1 MYDLAMPATATTAP
15 WASPHLLGLAGVPA
29 PAIRGLL
36 ERARQ
41 MAPRVRAHRKGE
53 ELAGRV
59 IANLFLEDSTRT
71 RLSFTRAAQ
80 LLGADV
86 SDLTTSGSSVSKGET
101 LADTALTIAAMGV
114 DAIVVRA
121 TAPGAASIVAGA
133 VKGSVIN
140 AGDGRHEHPTQGLL
154 DAYTLAEGTDRL
166 DGFDLTGLRVLIV
179 GDVVNSRVARSAI
192 AAMTALGATVVC
204 VGPPSLLPASM
215 ACLGCQVERDFDK
228 ALDGADAVMMLRVQ
242 FERHL
247 SRGAIASPRE
257 YRRFYALTAERAT
270 RLPPRAL
277 IMHPGP
283 MNRGVEID
291 GSVYDLPR
299 TVILKQVTNGVA
311 VRMAALE
318 ACMGF

>member
-1 MYDLAMPATATTAP
+1 MATTDVAA
-15 WASPHLLGLAGVPA
+15 WGSSRLLGLSGVPA
-29 PAIRGLL
+29 EKLRALL
-36 ERARQ
+36 GRARE
-41 MAPRVRAHRKGE
+41 MGPRVRAHRKGE

-59 IANLFLEDSTRT
+59 VANLFLEDSTRT

-86 SDLTTSGSSVSKGET
+86 SDLTSSGSSVSKGET
-101 LADTALTIAAMGV
+101 LADTALNIAAMGV

-133 VKGSVIN
+133 VKCAVIN
-140 AGDGRHEHPTQGLL
+140 AGDGKHEHPTQGLL
-154 DAYTLAEGTDRL
+154 DTYTLAEGAGRL
-166 DGFDLTGLRVLIV
+166 DGFDLSGLRVLIV

-192 AAMTALGATVVC
+192 AAMTTLGASVVC
-204 VGPPSLLPASM
+204 VGPSSLLPASM
-215 ACLGCQVERDFDK
+215 ASLGCEVERDFDR

-247 SRGAIASPRE
+247 SRGAIASVRE
-257 YRRFYALTAERAT
+257 YRRFYALTPERAERM
-270 RLPPRAL
+270 PPKAI

-291 GSVYDLPR
+291 GGVYDLPR
-299 TVILKQVTNGVA
+299 SVILKQVTNGVA

-318 ACMGF
+318 ACVGGAS

>member
-1 MYDLAMPATATTAP
+1 MTTAQAAAVR
-15 WASPHLLGLAGVPA
+15 WTSPHLLGLAGVRA
-29 PAIRGLL
+29 EVLRSLL
-36 ERARQ
+36 VRARE
-41 MAPRVRAHRKGE
+41 MGPRVRAHRKGD

-59 IANLFLEDSTRT
+59 VANLFLEDSTRT

-86 SDLTTSGSSVSKGET
+86 SDLTTTGSSVSKGET
-101 LADTALTIAAMGV
+101 LHDTALTIAAMGV

-121 TAPGAASIVAGA
+121 AAPGAAAIVAGA
-133 VKGSVIN
+133 VKCAVIN
-140 AGDGRHEHPTQGLL
+140 GGDGRHEHPTQGLL
-154 DAYTLAEGTDRL
+154 DTYTLAEGAGRL
-166 DGFDLTGLRVLIV
+166 ESFDLTGLRVLIV

-192 AAMTALGATVVC
+192 HAMTTLGARVVC
-204 VGPPSLLPASM
+204 VGPPSLLPGSM
-215 ACLGCQVERDFDK
+215 ACMGCSVERDFDK
-228 ALDGADAVMMLRVQ
+228 ALEGADAVMMLRVQ

-247 SRGAIASPRE
+247 ARGAIASPRE
-257 YRRFYALTAERAT
+257 YRRFYALTPERAER
-270 RLPPRAL
+270 LPSKAL

-311 VRMAALE
+311 VRMAVLE
-318 ACMGF
+318 ACVGR